1 MSLLFVNLIT
11 EEALDMKLSKK
22 QEEKLK
28 NLDIIKATQQAR
40 EESNRL
46 LNDQGFA
53 VLCDAVITYDSHFLK
68 IKDIISIY
76 TPEEIVSKF

>member
-53 VLCDAVITYDSHFLK
+53 VLSDAVITYDSHFLK

>member
-1 MSLLFVNLIT
+1 
-11 EEALDMKLSKK
+11 MKLSKK

-53 VLCDAVITYDSHFLK
+53 VLSVAVSHFIADIAQHPEKL
-68 IKDIISIY
+68 IK
-76 TPEEIVSKF
+76 EFAH

>member
-53 VLCDAVITYDSHFLK
+53 VLSVAVIT
-68 IKDIISIY
+68 ISIY

>member
-28 NLDIIKATQQAR
+28 NLDIIKTTQQAR
-40 EESNRL
+40 EERNRL

-53 VLCDAVITYDSHFLK
+53 VLSVAVSHFIADIAQHPEKL
-68 IKDIISIY
+68 IK
-76 TPEEIVSKF
+76 EFAH

>member
-53 VLCDAVITYDSHFLK
+53 VLSVAVSHFIADIAQHPEKL
-68 IKDIISIY
+68 IK
-76 TPEEIVSKF
+76 EFAH

>member
-40 EESNRL
+40 EESSRL

-53 VLCDAVITYDSHFLK
+53 VLSDAVITYDSHFLK

-76 TPEEIVSKF
+76 TPEEIV

>member
-28 NLDIIKATQQAR
+28 DLDIIKATQQAR

-53 VLCDAVITYDSHFLK
+53 VLSVAVSHFIADIAQHPEKL
-68 IKDIISIY
+68 IK
-76 TPEEIVSKF
+76 EFAH